1 MDTAGV
7 TLSVSSS
14 QYLDLLLSQLK
25 EVVEKHT
32 SSEVLE
38 LASQTLQLLCRTEF
52 AFYSRVDFARSC
64 IMDYLADKF
73 QHEAT
78 EFLQVE
84 ELHPMTGV

>member
-1 MDTAGV
+1 M
-7 TLSVSSS
+7 TLSVSS
-14 QYLDLLLSQLK
+14 QYLDLLLSQVK

-32 SSEVLE
+32 SGEVLE

-78 EFLQVE
+78 ELLQVE
-84 ELHPMTGV
+84 ELNPMADV